1 MTDRERINALVDQL
15 SVIQKENKDL
25 NTYAEILEKLL
36 GVVHLDNLD

>member
-15 SVIQKENKDL
+15 SVVQKENKDL
-25 NTYAEILEKLL
+25 KTYAEILEKLL